1 MIYVVKDIFYLIF
14 SGFLTWFFLKL
25 SINFLKK
32 HLVDFPNNRSSHKSP
47 KPTSGGISFL
57 FSISIISFFKGIY
70 VPLFAIPLA
79 FIGFID
85 DKWGVKPWIRL
96 TAQIITV
103 IVYFYIFLLDII
115 KLNIDIQ
122 IIFLILSFPNF
133 CGMAIINFINFMDG
147 IDGLVSS

>member
-14 SGFLTWFFLKL
+14 SGFLTWFILKV

-47 KPTSGGISFL
+47 KPTAGGISFL

-103 IVYFYIFLLDII
+103 IVYFYVFYIYGRIFSIFFFMFFSRFYVV
-115 KLNIDIQ
+115 ID
-122 IIFLILSFPNF
+122 FAVLGAP
-133 CGMAIINFINFMDG
+133 C
-147 IDGLVSS
+147 